1 MGGCI
6 FCNGIALLLTMV
18 MFVCLPFS
26 FLPPSQFGYNFSEF
40 IGSMQLGL
48 DQPKQE
54 QLQTSFIQTT
64 CPPIG
69 DAGSKGVDGDGCEVP
84 ENADLTFYTTH
95 PSTPPVMEDV
105 ACALLGE
112 GGANDSLD
120 FLKHSEEKGT
130 ESAPSC
136 PVGNLIVF
144 TPTPK
149 TNRRKCKWIW
159 EEH

>member
-1 MGGCI
+1 MG
-6 FCNGIALLLTMV
+6 
-18 MFVCLPFS
+18 
-26 FLPPSQFGYNFSEF
+26 
-40 IGSMQLGL
+40 
-48 DQPKQE
+48 
-54 QLQTSFIQTT
+54 
-64 CPPIG
+64 
-69 DAGSKGVDGDGCEVP
+69 GDGCEVP

-95 PSTPPVMEDV
+95 PSTPPIMEDV

-120 FLKHSEEKGT
+120 FLKQSEEKAT

-149 TNRRKCKWIW
+149 TNRRKCKWIL
-159 EEH
+159 EEHFTDVLGTSHCSQINCLQQNMVS